1 MEESLTGFP
10 LTNTDRK
17 KSAHFKCGSDNF
29 PDSGAEHG
37 LRGQKDENLTRGA
50 CFDGEAR
57 ACWLD
62 AK

>member
-1 MEESLTGFP
+1 MEESPGDLDFR

-17 KSAHFKCGSDNF
+17 KSVHFNFDSDNL

-50 CFDGEAR
+50 CFDGGAEV
-57 ACWLD
+57 CSFG
-62 AK
+62 